1 MYCLIL
7 KPHDVKDNRFFIMI
21 EDKIIEMV
29 TSLGI
34 KFEEA
39 LEDGR
44 ITPSEAIGIAVA
56 VITLLI
62 KVFSNKK

>member
-1 MYCLIL
+1 
-7 KPHDVKDNRFFIMI
+7 MI

-29 TSLGI
+29 TGLGN